1 MRVDSRKP
9 FRLVYS
15 LCRHEFLGYLVEPH
29 VVQYNQDGSFSLTYQ
44 RLFSNTA
51 SEYETALDEDDLT
64 LIRLC
69 EEIEQSKLIKRFLKK
84 NIRPSAFFSTVFDEK
99 MFSLIR
105 PKIEQKLNQIFSL
118 LGSKPFFL
126 MSKEGW
132 PVESPLFF
140 AREPASVL
148 FHFRRTEEELR
159 YFPTLKYEGMR
170 LEFMFKN
177 AEVIVNEPACLLLE
191 KTLYF
196 F

>member
-1 MRVDSRKP
+1 
-9 FRLVYS
+9 
-15 LCRHEFLGYLVEPH
+15 
-29 VVQYNQDGSFSLTYQ
+29 

-84 NIRPSAFFSTVFDEK
+84 NIRPSAFFWTVFDEK
-99 MFSLIR
+99 MFSLTR

-177 AEVIVNEPACLLLE
+177 AEVI
-191 KTLYF
+191 
-196 F
+196 